1 MNAHTKS
8 SPATAGDDSS
18 RSANKTAGHDT
29 AAPNITPCVNLTMFE
44 ESYLYVMGIRNTWW
58 YDFQG
63 VEVKELM
70 KTLMRNIFTFEGV
83 HT

>member
-1 MNAHTKS
+1 MNAHTTS

-18 RSANKTAGHDT
+18 RAANKTGHDT
-29 AAPNITPCVNLTMFE
+29 AAPNITPRVNLTMFE